1 MASEAPL
8 VRASLGRMTAGV
20 LARSVV
26 SFVEDRGSQLAA
38 AISFFA
44 LFSLFPLALFSAA
57 VFGIVLR
64 NEELQ
69 SRTLEA
75 IVDALPVQ
83 TPSVEQS
90 LRALADLGPTLS
102 VVSLL
107 TALWVSGA
115 LATALRSGLDV
126 VFDVERGRPYF
137 RAKLFDYIVVLAA
150 GALFL
155 ASTVATT
162 GWRIVEARADARLG
176 LDADD
181 VGFVWD
187 VGALVLPAALTF
199 ATFVLLY
206 RALPHRATQLAHVW
220 PGALLAAVLFELAKV
235 GFAIYLANAARYQVV
250 YGSLGG
256 VIALLLWV
264 YVSANILL
272 FGAEVAAEFGHL
284 RRGEP
289 RHGHAFADDGD
300 WRASLVAMVRGLMF
314 APSDDAPAKEPG
326 R

>member
-1 MASEAPL
+1 
-8 VRASLGRMTAGV
+8 MTAGV
-20 LARSVV
+20 LARSIV

-69 SRTLEA
+69 ARTLDL
-75 IVDALPVQ
+75 IVDTLPVQ

-107 TALWVSGA
+107 AALWVSGA
-115 LATALRSGLDV
+115 LATALRSGLEV

-137 RAKLFDYIVVLAA
+137 RAKLFDYVVVLAA

-162 GWRIVEARADARLG
+162 GWRIIETRADARLG

-181 VGFVWD
+181 VGLLWD
-187 VGALVLPAALTF
+187 VGALALPAALTF

-206 RALPHRATQLAHVW
+206 RALPHRATRLSHVW
-220 PGALLAAVLFELAKV
+220 PGALLAALLFELAKA
-235 GFAIYLANAARYQVV
+235 GFATYLTSAVRYQVV

-256 VIALLLWV
+256 VIALLFWV
-264 YVSANILL
+264 YISANILL

-289 RHGHAFADDGD
+289 RHGRPFADDGD
-300 WRASLVAMVRGLMF
+300 WRASLLAMLRGLVF
-314 APSDDAPAKEPG
+314 APSDDGPAQETG